1 MKFETSYI
9 ESEACHNNNNSNKE
23 VLIKP
28 GRLDGGKKDILHT
41 TSKPISKLKASKTPS
56 LNPEN
61 HFMSLESKSSYYII
75 YTESPLKQILQNNSY
90 QKSNS
95 DRQHMMLMRSKS
107 AKIDINEAK

>member
-1 MKFETSYI
+1 MKSYGNWYLLDKLIIYDKNKFSSKFFIYSSNPEPEDCTVKFETSYI
-9 ESEACHNNNNSNKE
+9 ESEACHNNNNNNKE

-61 HFMSLESKSSYYII
+61 HFMSL
-75 YTESPLKQILQNNSY
+75 
-90 QKSNS
+90 
-95 DRQHMMLMRSKS
+95 
-107 AKIDINEAK
+107 